1 MGYFWAIFTSTT
13 TFLKKN
19 FSNNTW
25 WCWAGVEV
33 RKKKYQYGPI
43 PLPSPVP
50 PFPFRSY
57 LCPSWRPGCKR
68 MSAIFWAQNT
78 IWWQRNCLYV
88 LQSSQSGGMVSSRP
102 MKCRYA
108 ILTHFEHWRW
118 EELVHMTSSIASSK
132 IKLDNNVRA
141 SSNLSSRELQEFTL
155 QINWGDWIVRYS
167 CKL

>member
-1 MGYFWAIFTSTT
+1 MVMLSRGGSEEKEVSVWAYSPPLSCPSLSLP
-13 TFLKKN
+13 FL
-19 FSNNTW
+19 
-25 WCWAGVEV
+25 
-33 RKKKYQYGPI
+33 
-43 PLPSPVP
+43 PLPFLETRLQTHVCNILSP
-50 PFPFRSY
+50 
-57 LCPSWRPGCKR
+57 L
-68 MSAIFWAQNT
+68 

-108 ILTHFEHWRW
+108 ILSHFEHWRW
-118 EELVHMTSSIASSK
+118 EELVHMTSSIASST

-155 QINWGDWIVRYS
+155 QINWGCWIVSNR